1 MSFGIASHEKDG
13 FIVLNLK
20 PRVYRPRKQ
29 RQRSRAPQMRP
40 EDSVYKP
47 MLAVDCG
54 PVEALAFPLVASP
67 KLDGVRAVVGRETLL
82 SRSLKPI
89 PNARVQTIYYGLPEG
104 LDGELIAGSPCSP
117 DVYRRTMSM
126 VMSEDVPIDGVKLWL
141 FDLQAEGPFTERYA
155 RLKTI
160 AEELKRRGAQVE
172 LVPQVVVN
180 SLDELLA
187 LETEWLAAGY
197 EGAILRQADA
207 PYKHGRST
215 RKEGFL
221 LKLKRFVDG
230 EARVLSVVEHAHA
243 GGGVGALRVRDVQTG
258 AEFEIGTGFTAADRE
273 TLWADRQN
281 LRRWPLV
288 KYKHFPTGAKDL
300 PRHPVFLGFRSRLDR

>member
-1 MSFGIASHEKDG
+1 MYFGNTSRDRDG
-13 FIVLNLK
+13 GGLVLLNLGT
-20 PRVYRPRKQ
+20 RFHCPRKQ

-54 PVEALAFPLVASP
+54 PVEALTFPLIASP
-67 KLDGVRAVVGRETLL
+67 KLDGVRAVVGDGTLL

-89 PNARVQTIYYGLPEG
+89 PNARVQTIFYGLPVG

-117 DVYRRTMSM
+117 NVYRRTMSM
-126 VMSEDVPIDGVKLWL
+126 VMSEDVPIDGLKLWL
-141 FDLQAEGPFTERYA
+141 FDYQMEGPFTARYE
-155 RLKTI
+155 RLKV
-160 AEELKRRGAQVE
+160 AVSELKRRGAQVE

-187 LETEWLAAGY
+187 LESEWLAAGY
-197 EGAILRQADA
+197 EGAILRRADA

-215 RKEGFL
+215 LKEGFL

-230 EARVLSVVEHAHA
+230 EARVLSVVEHAH
-243 GGGVGALRVRDVQTG
+243 GGVGALRVRDVQTG
-258 AEFEIGTGFTAADRE
+258 AEFEIGTGFTVADRE
-273 TLWADRQN
+273 TLWAARQN

-288 KYKHFPTGAKDL
+288 KYKHSPTGAKDL
-300 PRHPVFLGFRSRLDR
+300 PRHPVFLGFRSNLDV